1 MRRLDI
7 VGAPSSAGAYA
18 PGQERA
24 PAAFRAAGLPDLL
37 RERGITVTDRGD
49 VPGFRWRIDPEH
61 MRAMNA
67 DAAAGVA
74 RAVADQVAASLADG
88 PATLVLGGDCTVELG
103 AVAGA
108 SRATPN
114 VGLVYIDYD
123 TDMNTPVSVE
133 DGALDWMG
141 VAHLLGLPDT
151 VPSLAG
157 VGPPTPMLRPDQIFF
172 FANGSSTDFE
182 RRTIDELG
190 IEEVT
195 LDRVKADPA
204 GSARGVV
211 DGFARRFE
219 RLLVHVDVDVL
230 DFFDFPIAEETR
242 RYKGLRFE
250 QLVVALRELV
260 AAPNWTTL
268 TICEVNPDHD
278 PDGSSM
284 RTLSEALAD
293 ILSGARNAGSLSGVY
308 PPGYL
313 DELRRE
319 WD

>member
-1 MRRLDI
+1 VPRRLDI

-24 PAAFRAAGLPDLL
+24 PEAFRAAGLPALL
-37 RERGITVTDRGD
+37 QERGVAVTDRGD
-49 VPGFRWRIDPEH
+49 VGGFRWRIDQEH

-67 DAAAGVA
+67 NAAAGVA
-74 RAVADQVAASLADG
+74 RALADQVAAGLAEG
-88 PATLVLGGDCTVELG
+88 SAMLVLGGDCTVELG
-103 AVAGA
+103 TVAGA
-108 SRATPN
+108 SRATPD

-123 TDMNTPVSVE
+123 TDMNTPQSVE

-151 VPSLAG
+151 VPALAG
-157 VGPPTPMLRPDQIFF
+157 VGPRTPMLRPDQVLL

-190 IEEVT
+190 IEDVP
-195 LDRVKADPA
+195 LARVASDPA

-211 DGFARRFE
+211 DGWARRFE
-219 RLLVHVDVDVL
+219 RLLVHVDADVL
-230 DFFDFPIAEETR
+230 DFLDFPIAEETR

-250 QLVVALRELV
+250 QLMAALRVLV

-284 RTLSEALAD
+284 RGLSEALTD
-293 ILSGARNAGSLSGVY
+293 VLSGEARQAEVSAGASL
-308 PPGYL
+308 
-313 DELRRE
+313 
-319 WD
+319 

>member
-1 MRRLDI
+1 MPRQLDI

-24 PAAFRAAGLPDLL
+24 PGAFRAAGLPALFH
-37 RERGITVTDRGD
+37 ERGIAVNDRGD
-49 VPGFRWRIDPEH
+49 VPGFRWRVDREH

-67 DAAAGVA
+67 DAAARVA
-74 RAVADQVAASLADG
+74 SAVADEVAAGLSDG
-88 PATLVLGGDCTVELG
+88 SAMLVLGGDCTVELG
-103 AVAGA
+103 TIAGA
-108 SRATPN
+108 SRETPD
-114 VGLVYIDYD
+114 VGLIYIDYD
-123 TDMNTPVSVE
+123 TDLNTPVSVE

-141 VAHLLGLPDT
+141 VAHLLALSGT
-151 VPSLAG
+151 VSTLAG
-157 VGPPTPMLRPDQIFF
+157 VGPRTPMLRPDQVLF

-190 IEEVT
+190 IEEVP
-195 LDRVKADPA
+195 LPKVKSDPA
-204 GSARGVV
+204 GAARGVV
-211 DGFARRFE
+211 DGFAQRFE

-242 RYKGLRFE
+242 RYRGLRFE
-250 QLVVALRELV
+250 QLVAALRELV

-284 RTLSEALAD
+284 RKLSEALAD
-293 ILSGARNAGSLSGVY
+293 VLSGALA
-308 PPGYL
+308 
-313 DELRRE
+313 
-319 WD
+319 